1 MPNAPKE
8 LSRHDGETIAYHH
21 TTGKAPGIIF
31 CGGFMSDMGGT
42 KALALEEHCQTNGLG
57 FVRFDYLGH
66 GESSGS
72 FADSGCISRWTED
85 ATAIL
90 DELTTGPQIIVG
102 SSMGGWVML
111 RLALARPQR
120 IAGLIGIAPA
130 PDFTT
135 WMWEELGTANQQ
147 TLMADGL
154 VRVPSEYDP
163 EGYVITRKLIEDG
176 RACHLLDDGTLGIDV
191 PVRLLHG
198 MADPDVP
205 WQHSLRIAETLR
217 STDVRIHYVKAGDH
231 RLSEPGDL
239 DLLRATVDELV
250 QTVGG

>member
-1 MPNAPKE
+1 MPNAPE
-8 LSRHDGETIAYHH
+8 QLNRPDGETIAYHQIPGV
-21 TTGKAPGIIF
+21 TPGIVF

-42 KALALEEHCQTNGLG
+42 KALALEMFCRATGHA

-72 FADSGCISRWTED
+72 FSDSGCISRWTED
-85 ATAIL
+85 ATAVL

-111 RLALARPQR
+111 RLALARPER
-120 IAGLIGIAPA
+120 VAGLVGIAPA

-135 WMWEELGTANQQ
+135 WMWDALGPDNQAAIMKEGQ
-147 TLMADGL
+147 

-163 EGYVITRKLIEDG
+163 AGYVISRRLIEDG
-176 RACHLLDDGTLGIDV
+176 RTCHLLDDGPIGIEV

-205 WQHSLRIAETLR
+205 WQHSLLIAEKLQ

-239 DLLRATVDELV
+239 GLLRATVAELAA
-250 QTVGG
+250 TVSD